1 MPNFK
6 FNIVRKIK
14 KGVENTNMVKDEEL
28 IYGQY
33 YKELPYKYF
42 RLILNSEGGYVNDP
56 TDRGGET
63 NRGITLSALNTAKKQ
78 GLVNQDVT
86 IKSLTDDLDSVYIIY
101 NQNYYIKAKSY
112 ILPHPFAYAY
122 VDATI
127 NHGRGNSGKFL
138 QRTCNVFNAKIDV
151 DGAIGKNTI
160 AAVEKILAEQ
170 DLYKIIVT
178 FNNIRESF
186 YNAIVKNN
194 PSQSKFLKGW
204 MNRLNRI
211 RKYCQEAYNSK

>member
-63 NRGITLSALNTAKKQ
+63 NRGITLSALNTAKK
-78 GLVNQDVT
+78 T
-86 IKSLTDDLDSVYIIY
+86 RFS
-101 NQNYYIKAKSY
+101 
-112 ILPHPFAYAY
+112 
-122 VDATI
+122 
-127 NHGRGNSGKFL
+127 
-138 QRTCNVFNAKIDV
+138 
-151 DGAIGKNTI
+151 
-160 AAVEKILAEQ
+160 
-170 DLYKIIVT
+170 
-178 FNNIRESF
+178 
-186 YNAIVKNN
+186 
-194 PSQSKFLKGW
+194 
-204 MNRLNRI
+204 
-211 RKYCQEAYNSK
+211 